1 MMTMNENILNMLKA
15 DFTVLEKLEIKP
27 NFAEL
32 SRKYK
37 MDYRT
42 IKKYYEG
49 YEGKPKTRN
58 VRSKLDS
65 YASII
70 EEKLSINRVTYK
82 AVYRMLLSKYGEKEI
97 GSYSNFLYY
106 CKKNNLGHERI
117 TSGNPKY
124 ETEPGDLAE
133 VDWKESIKLFNSMNE
148 LFEVNIFHIVLK
160 YSRYSYI
167 ELTLSKEQNV
177 LLRALINSF
186 RFFKGIP
193 KRLLFDNMST
203 VAIVGGK
210 TKKVHPRIIQFSKD
224 FGFEVRLC
232 KARSPETKGTNE
244 ARNKILD
251 TIRAYDH
258 EFATFE
264 ELSEIVRQL
273 NSSMNINKCAGTNIS
288 PILLYYKEKE
298 YLYPMPRREI
308 VESYLEP
315 AKVKVANTQLIYYK
329 GCQYS
334 VDRSLINE
342 FVQPEEFNGKLY
354 LYYKGKCIASH
365 SLTDNPINYTTEHY
379 TQLMKHKI
387 KQEDIETT
395 VNKNLEIMNQLNGMR
410 KVEINKDEAFK
421 TAEGMIAY
429 IIQSTSHNAWILRF
443 LSSLNEKEK
452 EIFYREMKKIYPF
465 VEDESQ
471 FYYAFKH
478 ALDKENLDNLRFD
491 FWLLQENCSYD
502 FLSNKGY
509 EQIANEYHD
518 EIVEYYDER
527 IENETKPN
535 KEEQNDKYNS
545 ESDFPF

>member
-1 MMTMNENILNMLKA
+1 
-15 DFTVLEKLEIKP
+15 
-27 NFAEL
+27 
-32 SRKYK
+32 
-37 MDYRT
+37 
-42 IKKYYEG
+42 
-49 YEGKPKTRN
+49 
-58 VRSKLDS
+58 
-65 YASII
+65 
-70 EEKLSINRVTYK
+70 
-82 AVYRMLLSKYGEKEI
+82 
-97 GSYSNFLYY
+97 
-106 CKKNNLGHERI
+106 
-117 TSGNPKY
+117 
-124 ETEPGDLAE
+124 
-133 VDWKESIKLFNSMNE
+133 
-148 LFEVNIFHIVLK
+148 
-160 YSRYSYI
+160 
-167 ELTLSKEQNV
+167 
-177 LLRALINSF
+177 
-186 RFFKGIP
+186 
-193 KRLLFDNMST
+193 
-203 VAIVGGK
+203 
-210 TKKVHPRIIQFSKD
+210 
-224 FGFEVRLC
+224 
-232 KARSPETKGTNE
+232 
-244 ARNKILD
+244 
-251 TIRAYDH
+251 
-258 EFATFE
+258 
-264 ELSEIVRQL
+264 
-273 NSSMNINKCAGTNIS
+273 
-288 PILLYYKEKE
+288 
-298 YLYPMPRREI
+298 MPRREI

-452 EIFYREMKKIYPF
+452 EIFYREIKKIYPF